1 MSPTLFSRRFGPHFV
16 QVDDIQL
23 QNSSAVLGGVGLLSC
38 KISQLQDKTVSWV
51 RRLVHTN
58 QMLLLT
64 VAMHTYSSDARF
76 RVDFQYPDDWR
87 LRIENVTKED
97 EGTYECMISTHP
109 PQAIQTNFYVSCK
122 LIASSSSSSSYVGLR
137 CGWQLISSAMNSS
150 GRGMKPPAH
159 QQTPTTESASG

>member
-1 MSPTLFSRRFGPHFV
+1 M

-23 QNSSAVLGGVGLLSC
+23 LNSSALLGGVGLLSC

-51 RRLVHTN
+51 RRLVHSN

-64 VAMHTYSSDARF
+64 VGMHTYSSDARF

-87 LRIENVTKED
+87 LRIENVTKDD

-109 PQAIQTNFYVSCK
+109 PQAIQTNFYVSGE
-122 LIASSSSSSSYVGLR
+122 LIALLPPHFHYLRLGSGVGGNLD
-137 CGWQLISSAMNSS
+137 CQWKLYGVFLCVLI
-150 GRGMKPPAH
+150 KWI
-159 QQTPTTESASG
+159 